1 MRRFLALL
9 AVAAIGAVMYVA
21 AAPGSLQATG
31 PTARQ
36 FAALKKQVAGLGN
49 TVKTLKGQVGTL
61 KGQVGTL
68 NGQLSAL
75 ATDEAGVKTLATN
88 DDGFI
93 HNCLIAGH
101 AVGVSRFGDPTGGTY
116 GYAYQDNTAADFFT
130 SALDADSSST
140 PGAFFQAV
148 AASCVSSGNA
158 APRTDGVP
166 SERRASTLVTAR
178 H

>member
-1 MRRFLALL
+1 MSRFLALL

-21 AAPGSLQATG
+21 AAPGSLQTTG

-61 KGQVGTL
+61 

-75 ATDEAGVKTLATN
+75 ATDEAGVKTLATT

-101 AVGVSRFGDPTGGTY
+101 AIGVSRFGDPTGGTF
-116 GYAYQDNTAADFFT
+116 GYAYQDSSGSFLT
-130 SALDADSSST
+130 SALDVDSSST
-140 PGAFFQAV
+140 PAAYFQAV
-148 AASCVSSGNA
+148 AASCVSSGSAAARNA
-158 APRTDGVP
+158 GS
-166 SERRASTLVTAR
+166 SERRASPLAAAR
-178 H
+178 R

>member
-21 AAPGSLQATG
+21 AAPGGLQAKG

-36 FAALKKQVAGLGN
+36 FAALKKQVAGLSN
-49 TVKTLKGQVGTL
+49 TVKTL

-75 ATDEAGVKTLATN
+75 TADEAGVKTLATN

-93 HNCLIAGH
+93 HNCLIAGK
-101 AVGVSRFGDPTGGTY
+101 AIGVSQFGDPTGGTY

-158 APRTDGVP
+158 AARNGGVP
-166 SERRASTLVTAR
+166 SEHRASTFATAK

>member
-49 TVKTLKGQVGTL
+49 TVKTLNGQVGTL
-61 KGQVGTL
+61 KA
-68 NGQLSAL
+68 QLSAL
-75 ATDEAGVKTLATN
+75 AADEAAVKTLGTN
-88 DDGFI
+88 DDAFI

-101 AVGVSRFGDPTGGTY
+101 AIGVSRFGDPTNGTF
-116 GYAYQDNTAADFFT
+116 GYAYQDSTGSFLT

-140 PGAFFQAV
+140 PSAFFQAV

-158 APRTDGVP
+158 AARNGVP
-166 SERRASTLVTAR
+166 SEGRASTLATAK